1 MTAIFSRR
9 VKTSSKLLTSF
20 LLLGLQLQIPTGA
33 RAQTQGSKQ
42 HFVCNVGYTP
52 NDCLIAMTAFRK
64 VLARYPAGDLGDWTW
79 VLVRSED
86 WKRILL
92 ERGLNPDSPAFSY
105 LPKRE
110 TFFDGSLVVGVSSR
124 GAELSATWHMS
135 IEDLF
140 DLAIRHEIAHGLCN
154 ERNETRV
161 GLAAIALKDRKPLT
175 CQAVLVAQV
184 SISEERIHR

>member
-1 MTAIFSRR
+1 MSAPSQPNIAGDTTRCWTARTERSLTAIFSRR
-9 VKTSSKLLTSF
+9 VKTSLKLLTSF
-20 LLLGLQLQIPTGA
+20 LLLGLQLQIPTAA

-124 GAELSATWHMS
+124 GAELSATWQY
-135 IEDLF
+135 
-140 DLAIRHEIAHGLCN
+140 
-154 ERNETRV
+154 V
-161 GLAAIALKDRKPLT
+161 
-175 CQAVLVAQV
+175 
-184 SISEERIHR
+184 HRRPVRSRDSP